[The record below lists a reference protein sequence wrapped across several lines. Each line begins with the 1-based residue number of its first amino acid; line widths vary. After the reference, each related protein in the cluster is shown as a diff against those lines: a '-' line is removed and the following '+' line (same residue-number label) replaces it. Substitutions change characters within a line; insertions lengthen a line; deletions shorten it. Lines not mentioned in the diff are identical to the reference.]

1 MMRPSLGL
9 LFLNLLAIAGCSQQ
23 ESDSARSAGPTTT
36 KTTDSGPIAPGVV
49 ELKSASAAR
58 DENNVIRFEVRYQFT
73 SGSPVK
79 TYLCNV
85 TFPGTDQ
92 VGIRPLESFELK
104 PEGTFKMGIEVG
116 ENKVDAFE
124 LTFSEADSPDRGYT
138 VISNTLAGQVT
149 EKSTSPAET
158 AAK

>member
-23 ESDSARSAGPTTT
+23 ESHSARSAGPTIT
-36 KTTDSGPIAPGVV
+36 KTTDAGPIAPGGV

-58 DENNVIRFEVRYQFT
+58 DENNVIRFEVSYLFT

-85 TFPGTDQ
+85 TFPGSDQ

-124 LTFSEADSPDRGYT
+124 LTFSEADS
-138 VISNTLAGQVT
+138 
-149 EKSTSPAET
+149 
-158 AAK
+158 AAKKQETSSASGPV

>member
-1 MMRPSLGL
+1 MRLALCL
-9 LFLNLLAIAGCSQQ
+9 LFLNVLAIAGCSPQ
-23 ESDSARSAGPTTT
+23 ESSSARSAGPVIT
-36 KTTDSGPIAPGVV
+36 KTTDAGPIAPGVV
-49 ELKSASAAR
+49 ALKSASATR
-58 DENNVIRFEVRYQFT
+58 DENNVIRFEVSYVFT

-85 TFPGTDQ
+85 TFPGSDQ

-138 VISNTLAGQVT
+138 VISNTLVGQVS
-149 EKSTSPAET
+149 EKSTSPAGT
-158 AAK
+158 APN

>member
-1 MMRPSLGL
+1 MMRLALCL
-9 LFLNLLAIAGCSQQ
+9 LFLNVLAIAGCSPQ
-23 ESDSARSAGPTTT
+23 ESSSARSAGPVIT
-36 KTTDSGPIAPGVV
+36 KTTDAGPIAPGVV
-49 ELKSASAAR
+49 ELKSASATR
-58 DENNVIRFEVRYQFT
+58 DENNVIRFEVSYLFT

-85 TFPGTDQ
+85 TFPGSDQ

-138 VISNTLAGQVT
+138 VISNTLVGQVA
-149 EKSTSPAET
+149 EKSTTPAGT
-158 AAK
+158 APN